1 MTSSY
6 DFNNNHKTP
15 PSGSTTAPTPI
26 TNYQPLPPSTPPI
39 PLKDPTEDW
48 SLATKDIID
57 TLPQVWTRGLL
68 YLLAIFA
75 GVILPWSML
84 AKVDETGEARGKL
97 EPKGNTIDLDAPVT
111 GKIAVINIKEGEPVK
126 AGQVILELDS
136 ELVKADLQQ
145 VRQKLQ
151 GEINRL
157 AQLEIQKNQWLMA
170 VQTQGLQN
178 QSQESEKLSQV
189 DQAKQHLESLR
200 ASYGL
205 QRAEK
210 EAKIAQVKQAI
221 NASEAS
227 YRLAKVRLEMDQE
240 KLPRYQRV
248 FKEGAISEDRFLEV
262 VASEKENTENLAKAE
277 SEIAQAQS
285 GLLEQQGNYETISH
299 EAASEIEQAVLRLQ
313 EQKRSYKT
321 MVHSGKLALL
331 KNQEQ
336 LKNVETEIMKI
347 QSSIA
352 ENKSQITSLQLQ
364 LQQRVFRSP
373 IDGTIFEMPTDEPGQ
388 VVQPG
393 ELVAQIAPKGVQLV
407 LRAQMPSSESG
418 FMKVGMPVKIKLDA
432 YPFQEYGILEG
443 RLDWVSPDSKVQEMK
458 EGNLETYDIKVTF
471 DKPYLETK
479 GELIHLIPGQGATAE
494 VIVRQRR
501 VIDFVLDPFKKLQ
514 EGGLEL

>member
-6 DFNNNHKTP
+6 DLNNNHKTP
-15 PSGSTTAPTPI
+15 PSGSTAPPTPI
-26 TNYQPLPPSTPPI
+26 TNYQPLPPSNSPL

-57 TLPQVWTRGLL
+57 SLPQVWTRGLL

-97 EPKGNTIDLDAPVT
+97 EPKGNTIDLDASVT
-111 GKIAVINIKEGEPVK
+111 GKIAVINVKEGEPVK

-136 ELVKADLQQ
+136 ELVKADLQKVQ
-145 VRQKLQ
+145 QKLQ

-157 AQLEIQKNQWLMA
+157 AQLEILKNQWLMA
-170 VQTQGLQN
+170 VHTQGLQN
-178 QSQESEKLSQV
+178 QSQESEKLSQIE
-189 DQAKQHLESLR
+189 QAQENLDSLK
-200 ASYGL
+200 ASYRL

-210 EAKIAQVKQAI
+210 EAKIAQAKEAI
-221 NASEAS
+221 NTSQAS
-227 YRLAKVRLEMDQE
+227 YRSAKVRLEMDRQ
-240 KLPRYQRV
+240 KLSRYQKV
-248 FKEGAISEDRFLEV
+248 FEEGAISEDRFLEV
-262 VASEKENTENLAKAE
+262 VASEKENTENLAKTK
-277 SEIAQAQS
+277 SEIAQAQFR
-285 GLLEQQGNYETISH
+285 LHEQQGNYETISH
-299 EAASEIEQAVLRLQ
+299 EAASEIEQAALRLQ
-313 EQKRSYKT
+313 EQKKSYKT
-321 MVHSGKLALL
+321 MRHSGKLALL
-331 KNQEQ
+331 ENQKQ
-336 LKNVETEIMKI
+336 LKNVETEIMTL

-352 ENKSQITSLQLQ
+352 ENKSQVASLQLQ

-373 IDGTIFEMPTDEPGQ
+373 IDGTLFEMPTAEPGQ

-418 FMKVGMPVKIKLDA
+418 FMEVGMPVKIKFDA
-432 YPFQEYGILEG
+432 YPFQKYGILEG
-443 RLDWVSPDSKVQEMK
+443 RLDWVSPDSKVQETG
-458 EGNLETYDIKVTF
+458 EGNLDTYDIKVTF

-479 GELIHLIPGQGATAE
+479 GEPIYLIPGQGATAE

-501 VIDFVLDPFKKLQ
+501 IIDFVLDPFKKLQ